1 VKSIDLSL
9 DALRTFA
16 SNPRTI
22 SEERL
27 ATLRESI
34 RTFGVYSPLVVRPSE
49 VAGTWDVL
57 AGNARLRAL
66 LSLREQGEAIETV
79 SCVEFEGDAVEAG
92 LLLVRDN
99 QHDGEWEWDR
109 LHGFLSGFA
118 DEAAGSLAL
127 LTGFDERTVSDL
139 LALASMNDGRA
150 VPVVDPLVSGTD
162 PSAGPVSD
170 PAIPAPVRE
179 RDPEF
184 RPEPPPPATTRFVL
198 GSIRGRIP
206 VTVHGDLLSAF
217 ETISRETGSTDVGSI
232 LDRALDLLETENAR

>member
-1 VKSIDLSL
+1 MKSLDLSL

-79 SCVEFEGDAVEAG
+79 AVCVGNALFTARRLACAQASCPIPVVACSPE
-92 LLLVRDN
+92 
-99 QHDGEWEWDR
+99 
-109 LHGFLSGFA
+109 
-118 DEAAGSLAL
+118 
-127 LTGFDERTVSDL
+127 T
-139 LALASMNDGRA
+139 
-150 VPVVDPLVSGTD
+150 VPV
-162 PSAGPVSD
+162 
-170 PAIPAPVRE
+170 
-179 RDPEF
+179 
-184 RPEPPPPATTRFVL
+184 
-198 GSIRGRIP
+198 
-206 VTVHGDLLSAF
+206 
-217 ETISRETGSTDVGSI
+217 
-232 LDRALDLLETENAR
+232 